1 MIRKMLKSK
10 IHRATVTE
18 ANLEYEGSV
27 TIDTEQ
33 NQIVVRTANK
43 KYFKRIDV
51 EVLDRMRIPLE
62 EGLLSWEH
70 ENSTLIIQYKKP
82 AQVVQKERD
91 AKVARLTAPE
101 LQPGAAGAEGGDPAE
116 CKQQ

>member
-1 MIRKMLKSK
+1 MWQAGALR
-10 IHRATVTE
+10 
-18 ANLEYEGSV
+18 EGTLPSPSPSRPSRGV
-27 TIDTEQ
+27 
-33 NQIVVRTANK
+33 
-43 KYFKRIDV
+43 RIDV
-51 EVLDRMRIPLE
+51 EELDRMRIPLE